1 MALIASVPRTMRTMQ
16 WAVQAAISYK
26 RLMAGLDPDL
36 NPEAFTSQL
45 SRLHDMWAQ
54 VRGCWVEEGSSKLLR
69 TLCTYCGSRVPREAA
84 GHTCGHRCVAVGWR
98 RGAASTM
105 FNITVGVFVTRGHSR
120 HNKKSGI
127 TQHMRLL
134 WQ

>member
-1 MALIASVPRTMRTMQ
+1 MRILEIHHESHTCYFRCRAVCCAQHWLQVGDDIMALIASVPRTMRTMQ

-54 VRGCWVEEGSSKLLR
+54 VRSHWLYYVERKQLARKHALR
-69 TLCTYCGSRVPREAA
+69 T
-84 GHTCGHRCVAVGWR
+84 
-98 RGAASTM
+98 M
-105 FNITVGVFVTRGHSR
+105 
-120 HNKKSGI
+120 
-127 TQHMRLL
+127 
-134 WQ
+134 

>member
-36 NPEAFTSQL
+36 NPDAFNTQL

-54 VRGCWVEEGSSKLLR
+54 VGGLLEGRGKRNVTCLIMRHQS
-69 TLCTYCGSRVPREAA
+69 CG
-84 GHTCGHRCVAVGWR
+84 
-98 RGAASTM
+98 
-105 FNITVGVFVTRGHSR
+105 
-120 HNKKSGI
+120 
-127 TQHMRLL
+127 
-134 WQ
+134 